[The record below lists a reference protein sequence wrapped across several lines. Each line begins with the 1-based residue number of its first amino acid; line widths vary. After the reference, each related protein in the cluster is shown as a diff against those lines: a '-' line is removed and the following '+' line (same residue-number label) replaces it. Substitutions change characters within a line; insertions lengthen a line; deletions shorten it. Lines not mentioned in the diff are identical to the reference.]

1 MYAGMPN
8 LVLSLWEV
16 ADRST
21 AVLMQDF
28 HRRMMQNS
36 DGSKQ
41 PRIAEA
47 LRQAQAEAASS
58 GQPIHSWAPFIH
70 LGIG

>member
-21 AVLMQDF
+21 ADLMQDF
-28 HRRMMQNS
+28 HIGLRAGWQS
-36 DGSKQ
+36 GTVTIS
-41 PRIAEA
+41 EA
-47 LRQAQAEAASS
+47 LRQAQLKAIAAK
-58 GQPIHSWAPFIH
+58 QPIHAWAPFIH
-70 LGIG
+70 FGLE